1 MPILRHYS
9 RRIIDTHLIRTILGG
24 DHVKERILWLWD
36 HLEEAGAALLLA
48 IMVSV
53 AFINV
58 LTRYLISFSMAFT
71 EELTVY
77 LFVWGTLL
85 GASLAFRQ
93 GSNMMVAVLYN
104 RFPKAGRKVL
114 YLISAGLSLFF
125 FVILGYYG
133 YIQVRDE
140 MELGVMTESMHLPLW
155 YFSASIPIGAAL
167 ILIRIFFKT
176 ISDIKAKKY

>member
-1 MPILRHYS
+1 
-9 RRIIDTHLIRTILGG
+9 
-24 DHVKERILWLWD
+24 
-36 HLEEAGAALLLA
+36 
-48 IMVSV
+48 
-53 AFINV
+53 
-58 LTRYLISFSMAFT
+58 MAFT

-93 GSNMMVAVLYN
+93 GANMMVAVLYN

-114 YLISAGLSLFF
+114 YLISAALSLFF

-155 YFSASIPIGAAL
+155 CFSASIPIGAAL